1 MNNESFIPNIVKKTL
16 EPLRDIEKSL
26 SNLWNN
32 TPSISYIEEGV
43 YLPAIDIDERE
54 DAYRV
59 TADFLGVEGK
69 DVRIE
74 FNNGVLTLRGE
85 KKTAKEEDRSDC
97 HISEQ
102 SSVQFNHK
110 IELPKDV
117 DEQNITATLE
127 NGIIEIVLAKSGAAD
142 QKPHS

>member
-1 MNNESFIPNIVKKTL
+1 MNNGSLIPEFVKKTL

-26 SNLWNN
+26 SNLWNK

-54 DAYRV
+54 NAYHV
-59 TADFLGVEGK
+59 TADFPGVEGK

-74 FNNGVLTLRGE
+74 FNNGTLTMRGE
-85 KKTAKEEDRSDC
+85 KKTQREEDRSQC

-102 SSVQFNHK
+102 SNVQFNHM
-110 IELPKDV
+110 IELPNDV
-117 DEQNITATLE
+117 DERNITATLE
-127 NGIIEIVLAKSGAAD
+127 NGVIKVTLAKSVATDRRGD
-142 QKPHS
+142 S